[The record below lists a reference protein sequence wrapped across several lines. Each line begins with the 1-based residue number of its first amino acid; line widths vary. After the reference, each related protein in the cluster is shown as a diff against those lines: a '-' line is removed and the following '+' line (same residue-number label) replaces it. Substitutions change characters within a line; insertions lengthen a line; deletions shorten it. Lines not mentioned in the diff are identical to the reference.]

1 MVSSFLCDHRASYH
15 KIRLYL
21 EHLTNETRLR
31 EQAFYGGQLPIC
43 GHLLGDDTGLF
54 LYLNASEGFP
64 ENGAHSMDFLG
75 QMGHTDGQTDRQKES
90 LEGRGKRCKTG
101 PLAETPSCRV
111 AVGAGGPP
119 CLQES
124 LPSVSPKV
132 IISREVPTTSHTP
145 SSMTFCLSST
155 LHALRF
161 RRRLIPFH
169 PSIGPSRPKTL
180 ALLSSAPTMATATG
194 RLALRASALSVAL
207 SSSRGF

>member
-1 MVSSFLCDHRASYH
+1 MVSSFLCDRRASYH

-31 EQAFYGGQLPIC
+31 EQAFFGGQLPIC

-54 LYLNASEGFP
+54 LYLNASEGSP
-64 ENGAHSMDFLG
+64 ENGAHLMDFFWARWG
-75 QMGHTDGQTDRQKES
+75 TQTDRQKES
-90 LEGRGKRCKTG
+90 LEGRGKRCKMG

-155 LHALRF
+155 LHAF
-161 RRRLIPFH
+161 
-169 PSIGPSRPKTL
+169 
-180 ALLSSAPTMATATG
+180 
-194 RLALRASALSVAL
+194 
-207 SSSRGF
+207 